1 MAGVNEACSERACD
15 QAIKVT
21 PLVAS
26 RGVFVAGRG
35 VAPLRSS
42 RRSGRVSEGRRPVA
56 VEPVRSEY
64 PAKLGE
70 SHAGIREAQA
80 RLTTAA
86 SRGRSHRLTAWDR
99 RVDRVC
105 IEMRSIWE

>member
-1 MAGVNEACSERACD
+1 MYLSLGAVLRHSDPAGALDAYRKA
-15 QAIKVT
+15 
-21 PLVAS
+21 
-26 RGVFVAGRG
+26 AG
-35 VAPLRSS
+35 LF
-42 RRSGRVSEGRRPVA
+42 A